1 MLDKAQ
7 DAPNTLFLAED
18 EASLYLQ
25 TTTMA
30 VWALR
35 GQTPVVRSD
44 TQREKVNFY
53 GTLDLHTGREI
64 VLRTK
69 EMNAQT
75 SVQHLEQLLVAYP
88 DQPIVLFWDRASWH
102 KGPLV
107 NEFLAD
113 HPKLQI
119 VYFPVGAPDLNP
131 QEHVWKAARR
141 AVSHNHLTPK
151 LPQLA
156 DQFEKHLEQSTFQ
169 SSFLH
174 RYGYDACVCPNFI

>member
-1 MLDKAQ
+1 MDRTQ
-7 DAPNTLFLAED
+7 DAPDTVYLAED

-30 VWALR
+30 VWAPR

-44 TQREKVNFY
+44 TQRDKVNFY
-53 GTLDLHTGREI
+53 GTLDLHTGKEI
-64 VLRTK
+64 VLSTT

-75 SVQHLEQLLVAYP
+75 SIQHLQQILDIFP
-88 DQPIVLFWDRASWH
+88 DRPIVLFWDRATWH
-102 KGPLV
+102 KGQV
-107 NEFLAD
+107 VQSFVEA
-113 HPKLQI
+113 HPQLEV
-119 VYFPVGAPDLNP
+119 VYFPVGSPDLNP

-151 LPQLA
+151 MPELA
-156 DQFEKHLEQSTFQ
+156 KQFEEHLKQATFQ

-174 RYGYDACVCPNFI
+174 RYGYGAFVCPNSI

>member
-7 DAPNTLFLAED
+7 DAPETVFLTTD

-35 GQTPVVRSD
+35 GQTPVVRSA
-44 TQREKVNFY
+44 TQRDKVNFY

-64 VLRTK
+64 VLRTT
-69 EMNAQT
+69 EMNAKA
-75 SVQHLEQLLVAYP
+75 SVQHLEQVLAAFP
-88 DQPIVLFWDRASWH
+88 DHPIVLFWDRATWH

-107 NEFLAD
+107 DKFLVA
-113 HPKLQI
+113 HPRLEL

-131 QEHVWKAARR
+131 QEHVWKATRR

-151 LPQLA
+151 LPELA
-156 DQFEKHLEQSTFQ
+156 DQFEEHLERSTFQ
-169 SSFLH
+169 SSFRH
-174 RYGYDACVCPNFI
+174 NRSDGERNSEK